1 MSLQNTLILC
11 GIIAVVLLVLQFFTQ
26 VHKIKRGRSNIGQ
39 GRVFVNW
46 LLVILIIVGFGG
58 GGFMAYRNSH
68 HAAAQDVKTPSAPA
82 TTTDESADKVSLEF
96 DRKVELNSEGQKK
109 VTFNVSPNT
118 KVKIVGHYSNKV
130 FKTFNGKTEFTYTF
144 DQAGTY
150 DIIATNGSKK
160 VVKKLVVKDHSDDDS
175 SSDNSSSDSNSS
187 SSNSSSSSRS
197 SNNNNSNNSNSSN
210 SNRSQSNG
218 GSSSNSNG
226 GSSNSGYSGGS
237 GSSYHGGGGAS
248 SNYTPSRPA
257 ATPSAPSSNG
267 TGAMTG
273 GSY

>member
-26 VHKIKRGRSNIGQ
+26 VHKIKRGRNNVGQ

-68 HAAAQDVKTPSAPA
+68 RAAAQDVKTPSAPA

-96 DRKVELNSEGQKK
+96 DRKVELNSNGEKK
-109 VTFNVSPNT
+109 VTFNVSPDT

-144 DQAGTY
+144 DQPGTY

-175 SSDNSSSDSNSS
+175 SSEDSSSDS
-187 SSNSSSSSRS
+187 SSSSSSSSSSHS
-197 SNNNNSNNSNSSN
+197 SNSNSNNSNSSH
-210 SNRSQSNG
+210 SQSNG
-218 GSSSNSNG
+218 GGSSASSNGG

-237 GSSYHGGGGAS
+237 GSSYRGGGGAS